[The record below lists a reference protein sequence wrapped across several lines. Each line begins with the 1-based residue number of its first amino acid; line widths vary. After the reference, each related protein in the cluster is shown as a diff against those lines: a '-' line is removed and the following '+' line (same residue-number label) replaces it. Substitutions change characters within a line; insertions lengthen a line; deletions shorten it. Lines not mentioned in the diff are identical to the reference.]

1 MGIESLCYLLPGALF
16 LNYYENTR
24 QGYCRK
30 RNFMKKKKAA
40 LFMAVWMG
48 AAGITGCAGAQN
60 QAQSSR
66 RKAGK
71 KRRQSR
77 KNICQKQLQ
86 RIRRKPYLKI
96 RRRQIRLLP

>member
-30 RNFMKKKKAA
+30 RDFMKKKKAA

-60 QAQSSR
+60 QAQSSPAESR
-66 RKAGK
+66 EETGGRAG
-71 KRRQSR
+71 RTSVRNSCR
-77 KNICQKQLQ
+77 EFGGSLI
-86 RIRRKPYLKI
+86 
-96 RRRQIRLLP
+96 